1 MGRLGPSSHD
11 PIPEVDEGQ
20 RGTISSQSQRM
31 NSLPSRRDGD
41 ISSPFQYLQ
50 DPFPIYHITIS
61 KRQPLFSARFRAH
74 FIRRALCPHLTLN
87 PPRLP
92 PRCTSRALRL
102 LGLLLAFSCSF
113 LLLALR
119 DGFLAGCF
127 SGFGSLRAAVF
138 DQFEGGADDATLL
151 FYGTAGALLGDFL
164 DERDVLVIRTYM
176 AEMGYWRGWWRI
188 VRGRVLTQCM
198 ESSCRLP
205 VYNPAPLILYPSQ
218 SWRYVLLTS
227 EIPFLC
233 CLRYS
238 VVHAMRRG
246 FFRWRKR
253 DSVLPFW
260 KRKILLSPRT

>member
-1 MGRLGPSSHD
+1 MREVNQGR
-11 PIPEVDEGQ
+11 
-20 RGTISSQSQRM
+20 RRTISCQSRRT
-31 NSLPSRRDGD
+31 NSLPSRRDRD
-41 ISSPFQYLQ
+41 ISNPFQYLQ
-50 DPFPIYHITIS
+50 DPSPNYHITIS
-61 KRQPLFSARFRAH
+61 KHHPLSLARLRAH
-74 FIRRALCPHLTLN
+74 LIRRALCPHLTLN

-92 PRCTSRALRL
+92 SRCTSRALRL
-102 LGLLLAFSCSF
+102 LSLLLAFSCSF

-127 SGFGSLRAAVF
+127 SSFGSLRAAVF
-138 DQFEGGADDATLL
+138 DQFEGGADDAALL
-151 FYGTAGALLGDFL
+151 FYGAAGALFGDFL
-164 DERDVLVIRTYM
+164 EERDGLVIRTYR
-176 AEMGYWRGWWRI
+176 AEMGHWGGWWRI
-188 VRGRVLTQCM
+188 VRGRVLTQCL

-205 VYNPAPLILYPSQ
+205 VYNPKPLILCPMQ
-218 SWRYVLLTS
+218 SWRQVLLTS